1 MSDVEN
7 NEEVQKAQE
16 DGVVSGAEEEI
27 TQECR
32 LEELYN
38 QVCEEA
44 EERDKKMREY
54 TELQFDGLRKFMEES
69 LGDLIPKKAP
79 SSVTAPQ
86 VDVTLPQI
94 GHRSFSFRLGN
105 SKRTFKQAE
114 TVHDGL
120 PQERRYFGR
129 N

>member
-1 MSDVEN
+1 MSDVET

-54 TELQFDGLRKFMEES
+54 TELQFVLNMF
-69 LGDLIPKKAP
+69 
-79 SSVTAPQ
+79 
-86 VDVTLPQI
+86 
-94 GHRSFSFRLGN
+94 
-105 SKRTFKQAE
+105 
-114 TVHDGL
+114 
-120 PQERRYFGR
+120 Y
-129 N
+129 